1 MTHCDGII
9 FSFLD
14 DNNAF
19 IFSILGYVL
28 VSLMPTLSSSSLYS
42 GTFIFRPMFARYLRL
57 SLIMVSLVASDWLLF
72 QLWHYNSSF
81 LVVYFLFNLARLLL
95 SSIIATSG
103 RHLLH
108 YNQRGIELA
117 SLFSL
122 DGRIVLL

>member
-72 QLWHYNSSF
+72 QLWHYNFSF

-103 RHLLH
+103 RHLLY